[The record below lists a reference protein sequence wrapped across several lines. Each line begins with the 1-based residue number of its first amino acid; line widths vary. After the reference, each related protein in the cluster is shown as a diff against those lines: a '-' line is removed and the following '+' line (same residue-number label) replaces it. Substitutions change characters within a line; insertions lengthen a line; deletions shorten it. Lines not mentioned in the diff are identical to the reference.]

1 MTASA
6 SAPSRTAGSAAP
18 GPESIALRTA
28 RSAFSDFVC
37 WVVLGAAPQ
46 DAAQPAGTRFAHD
59 VGVIRAIADGWLAS
73 LTDPA
78 QMLAALSYT
87 RTVEL
92 LAGGPPGPGPA
103 GEAR

>member
-1 MTASA
+1 MIDLADND
-6 SAPSRTAGSAAP
+6 PGLQEHAGRARR
-18 GPESIALRTA
+18 ALM
-28 RSAFSDFVC
+28 DL
-37 WVVLGAAPQ
+37 LGAAPQ